1 MKENAFT
8 GYSADI
14 RIHLNVNGFV
24 LNVAQL
30 GPDFL
35 TVRDVV
41 EHPPSEA
48 EIVMSVDGNVRRWN
62 VYLPDGISAAKTRTK
77 IA

>member
-1 MKENAFT
+1 MKESAFT

-14 RIHLNVNGFV
+14 RIDLNVNGFV

-48 EIVMSVDGNVRRWN
+48 EIVMSVDGNVRRWK
-62 VYLPDGISAAKTRTK
+62 VYLPEGISAAKTRTK